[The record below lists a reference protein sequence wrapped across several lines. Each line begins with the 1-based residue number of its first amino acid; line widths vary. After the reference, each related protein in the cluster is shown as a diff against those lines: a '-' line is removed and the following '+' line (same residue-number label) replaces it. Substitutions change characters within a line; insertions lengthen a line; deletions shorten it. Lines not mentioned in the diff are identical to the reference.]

1 MRNTA
6 TSIAVLCSFAWTCF
20 LPGAYAQQLQ
30 VKELMAAPVGPQ
42 LKTSGIGAVR
52 TPWDD
57 NKNYEVGLY
66 GEIVPKQIHTL
77 VNPQYNID
85 WNKETVVPVIY
96 FGAVPLRDPKLLT
109 DKNDGLVILSS
120 DIGNHGP
127 MGKQLAGVFSDDD
140 VLTLRKALNEAY
152 GPGKLVREGSYVG
165 NVYVWKKNG
174 ITARLTIEHEALD
187 GSASEERNGVKQ
199 NGRHGTLT
207 IYNKVVPG
215 FYSEHENYFN
225 DPDLRKNP
233 TLKK

>member
-6 TSIAVLCSFAWTCF
+6 TSIAMLCSFASACF
-20 LPGAYAQQLQ
+20 SPGAYGQQLQ

-42 LKTSGIGAVR
+42 LKALDIGAGR
-52 TPWDD
+52 TPWT
-57 NKNYEVGLY
+57 NSENYEVGLY

-77 VNPQYNID
+77 VNPRYHID

-109 DKNDGLVILSS
+109 DKNDGLVILTS

-127 MGKQLAGVFSDDD
+127 KGKLQAGVFSDDD
-140 VLTLRKALNEAY
+140 VLTLRKALNETF

-174 ITARLTIEHEALD
+174 IIARLTIEHEALD
-187 GSASEERNGVKQ
+187 GSSSEERNGIKQ
-199 NGRHGTLT
+199 DGRYGTLT

-233 TLKK
+233 TIKK